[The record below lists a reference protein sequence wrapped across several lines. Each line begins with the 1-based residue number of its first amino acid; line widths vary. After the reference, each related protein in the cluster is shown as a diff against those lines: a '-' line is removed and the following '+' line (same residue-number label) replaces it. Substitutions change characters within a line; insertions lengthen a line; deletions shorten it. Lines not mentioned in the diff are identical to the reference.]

1 MHLGNCFCEAVEIE
15 VRGEPEE
22 MGYCHCSSCRAY
34 SGGPFKAFMLFRRH
48 NVRVSRGAELLGRFQ
63 KTEMSVRCFCTR
75 CGGHLMTEH
84 PALGLTDVYAS
95 ILPEIAFE
103 PSVHLNYSET
113 VLPTKDGILKLKD
126 FPAHAGGTGVV
137 LEE

>member
-1 MHLGNCFCEAVEIE
+1 
-15 VRGEPEE
+15 
-22 MGYCHCSSCRAY
+22 
-34 SGGPFKAFMLFRRH
+34 
-48 NVRVSRGAELLGRFQ
+48 
-63 KTEMSVRCFCTR
+63 
-75 CGGHLMTEH
+75 MTEH